1 MGMAVSYSR
10 EQPWPTV
17 ARCSAGHS
25 ARAGNRRLP
34 EGSAM
39 TTQPAPGRKSDT
51 TVRRERDAEPQLPH
65 ERDESSQKDET
76 PRPRIEQAQRDVSR
90 GLVDTDRGPAMDKA
104 YKKQQ

>member
-1 MGMAVSYSR
+1 
-10 EQPWPTV
+10 
-17 ARCSAGHS
+17 
-25 ARAGNRRLP
+25 
-34 EGSAM
+34 M
-39 TTQPAPGRKSDT
+39 TTPQAPGRKSDT

-76 PRPRIEQAQRDVSR
+76 PRPRIEQAHRDVSR